1 MRRTNYLHYLQ
12 QVLPAGAEVYLLDPH
27 GTIHCVTR
35 GDIRRL
41 CPHTNIN
48 DRKEFLRFIDDGQ
61 FTRYLIGDAA
71 TSEQHPSNATYK
83 LGAVQAHSA
92 FTPHAHGAEHF
103 VLSQGYASCGL
114 YDWVHQ
120 RVVHVRLFPG
130 ALLRI
135 PAMMPHSFNNRA
147 NDPLLL
153 VIANTGMGIDHEAYA
168 ITATQAEHYAH
179 QHASIESHETVGAV
193 YGHDHNHS
201 LSDTV
206 TTSLTTDVGYSI
218 LAQAL
223 RHLENE
229 MHHSTLHANMTWRE
243 RIASQLRKVAWL
255 LEST

>member
-1 MRRTNYLHYLQ
+1 MRLTNYLHYLQ
-12 QVLPAGAEVYLLDPH
+12 RVLPTGAEVYLLDPH
-27 GTIHCVTR
+27 GTIHCITR
-35 GDIRRL
+35 GDVRSLR
-41 CPHTNIN
+41 PHTNVN
-48 DRKEFLRFIDDGQ
+48 DRQAFLRFIDDGQ

-83 LGAVQAHSA
+83 LGSVQAHSA

-114 YDWVHQ
+114 YDWTQQ

-147 NDPLLL
+147 DDPLLL

-168 ITATQAEHYAH
+168 ITAAQAEQHAH
-179 QHASIESHETVGAV
+179 QHASMESHETFGAV
-193 YGHDHNHS
+193 SGHHHNHS
-201 LSDTV
+201 LRDTV
-206 TTSLTTDVGYSI
+206 MTSLTTEIDYSI

-223 RHLENE
+223 RHLEHE
-229 MHHSTLHANMTWRE
+229 MQHSKFHVNMTWRE
-243 RIASQLRKVAWL
+243 HIASQLRRVVWL